1 MQGMTCSGCEQHVA
15 VALENMGAKAIEVDF
30 RRGEAVFELPDDVKV
45 EDAKNAIADANYHPG
60 EAEEFQSEQKTNLLK
75 KYRLNVEG
83 MTCTGCEEH
92 IAVAL
97 ENAGAKGI
105 EVDFRRGEAL
115 FELPYDVDIDIAKTA
130 ITDAQYQPG
139 EAEEIQVQSEKRT
152 DVSLND
158 EGNYDYD
165 YIIIGSGGA
174 AFSSAIEAVALNAKV
189 AMIERGT
196 VGGTC
201 VNVGCVPSK
210 TLLRA
215 GEINHL
221 AKNNPFVGLHT
232 SASNVD
238 LAPLVKQKND
248 LVTEMRNEKYV
259 NLIDDYGFELIKGE
273 AKFVNENTVEVNGNQ
288 ITAKRFLIATGASL
302 TAPNIPGLDEVDYL
316 TSTSLLELKKVP
328 NRLTV
333 IGSGYIGMELG
344 QLFHNLGSE
353 VTLIQRSERLLKEY
367 DPEISEAITK
377 ALTEQGINLVTGA
390 TYERVEQDGDI
401 KKVHVEINGKK
412 RIIEAEQ
419 LLIATGRKPNT
430 ESLNL
435 HAAGVEVGSRGEIVI
450 DDYLKTT
457 NSRIYSAGDV
467 TPGPQFVYVAAYE
480 GGLAARNAIGGL
492 NQKVNLEVV
501 PGVTFTSPSI
511 ATVGLT
517 EQQAK
522 EKGYEVKTSV
532 LPLDAVPRALV
543 NRETTG
549 VFKLVAD
556 AKTLKVLGA
565 HVVAENAGD
574 VIYAATLAVK
584 FGLTVGDLRETM
596 APYLTMAEGLK
607 LAVLTF
613 DKDVSKLS
621 CCAG

>member
-1 MQGMTCSGCEQHVA
+1 M
-15 VALENMGAKAIEVDF
+15 AK
-30 RRGEAVFELPDDVKV
+30 
-45 EDAKNAIADANYHPG
+45 H
-60 EAEEFQSEQKTNLLK
+60 
-75 KYRLNVEG
+75 
-83 MTCTGCEEH
+83 
-92 IAVAL
+92 
-97 ENAGAKGI
+97 
-105 EVDFRRGEAL
+105 
-115 FELPYDVDIDIAKTA
+115 
-130 ITDAQYQPG
+130 
-139 EAEEIQVQSEKRT
+139 
-152 DVSLND
+152 
-158 EGNYDYD
+158 YD
-165 YIIIGSGGA
+165 YIAIGGGSGGIASINRA
-174 AFSSAIEAVALNAKV
+174 AMYGVKGLLIEGNEL
-189 AMIERGT
+189 
-196 VGGTC
+196 GGTC
-201 VNVGCVPSK
+201 VNVGCVPK
-210 TLLRA
+210 KVMW
-215 GEINHL
+215 H
-221 AKNNPFVGLHT
+221 
-232 SASNVD
+232 ASQISESLKSYAN
-238 LAPLVKQKND
+238 
-248 LVTEMRNEKYV
+248 
-259 NLIDDYGFELIKGE
+259 DYGFSFENLEFDFSKLVGNRSAYIDRIHGSYERGLNNNKVDLVRGY
-273 AKFVNENTVEVNGNQ
+273 AKFVNKNTVEVNGNQ
-288 ITAKRFLIATGASL
+288 ITAKRFLIATGASS

-467 TPGPQFVYVAAYE
+467 TLGPQFVYVAAYE